1 MIKFFRKIRQNLIM
15 ENKTGKYLKY
25 AIGEIVLVVIGI
37 IIALSL
43 NNWKENLA
51 NLGEETRILSG
62 LKQEFEV
69 NLAEVNRNIKLNTL
83 TKESTVE
90 LIHLLRTE
98 NAFANS
104 RYLDS
109 LLNAVYMFGSFDA
122 QTGLIDEVISSGKLS
137 IINDTE
143 LRDRLTSVSGHLDNL
158 EEDYIIRS
166 NYYMDHIIPYLSNY
180 IPLVNQNQYMDFSSW
195 SDSYKTIKLSESPFK
210 PKYDEIDL
218 LQFENLIA
226 THKLNNDFVTLDEFK
241 LKEFFIKTLGI
252 IESNLDMSK

>member
-37 IIALSL
+37 LIALSL

-51 NLGEETRILSG
+51 NLGEETRILTG

-69 NLAEVNRNIKLNTL
+69 NLAEVSRNIKLNTL

-90 LIHLLRTE
+90 LIHLMRTE

-104 RYLDS
+104 RYVDS

-143 LRDRLTSVSGHLDNL
+143 LRDRLTSVSGYLDNL

-180 IPLVNQNQYMDFSSW
+180 VPLVNQNQYMDFSSW
-195 SDSYKTIKLSESPFK
+195 SDSYKTIELSESPFK

-218 LQFENLIA
+218 LKFENLIA
-226 THKLNNDFVTLDEFK
+226 THKLNNDFVTLDESE
-241 LKEFFIKTLGI
+241 LKDFFIKTLEI
-252 IESNLDMSK
+252 IDNNLNMNK